1 MSNITHKEVLPE
13 KFLKS
18 VLRKA
23 LRASNTLS
31 LVWFTLWRKKEG
43 FRQSSGTVPRLRRWT
58 EGWEG
63 RATAQFV
70 TCYTRCQSQ

>member
-31 LVWFTLWRKKEG
+31 LVWFTLWRKKEV
-43 FRQSSGTVPRLRRWT
+43 QTKLRNC
-58 EGWEG
+58 
-63 RATAQFV
+63 AKAA
-70 TCYTRCQSQ
+70 